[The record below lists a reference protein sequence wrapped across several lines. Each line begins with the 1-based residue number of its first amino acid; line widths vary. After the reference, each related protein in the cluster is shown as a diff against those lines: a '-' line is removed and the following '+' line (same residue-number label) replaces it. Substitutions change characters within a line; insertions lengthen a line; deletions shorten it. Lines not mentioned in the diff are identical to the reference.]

1 MNELWLILLIL
12 HFLACAL
19 VLLGIKSGF
28 LKLHS
33 YMFFIALFLPFWG
46 IVLILLLHFQ
56 IFLRA
61 DGTKQIQMEKLKT
74 ESELYKSI
82 RIDTHNTAQ
91 TAIPMEEALLV
102 NSSKER
108 RSLILDV
115 LNDNPKEYIEFLQKA
130 GNNDDTEVVHY
141 AVTAMVEISKENDER
156 LHALEQE
163 YAAHPESMKV
173 LSAYLDF
180 LWNCLSQNMMQGQVE
195 QINRE
200 LFCTLM
206 KKKLLKNAKK
216 EDFIRMV
223 HNELARKNY
232 TSAFD
237 ALERMKSR
245 YASSEEYY
253 LLKIKY
259 FASIGNGTGIQQVL
273 SEIKENQIYIS
284 SKGKEIIAFWE
295 K

>member
-1 MNELWLILLIL
+1 MNEFGLILLFL
-12 HFLACAL
+12 HLIACAL
-19 VLLGIKSGF
+19 ILLGIKSGF
-28 LKLHS
+28 LKLHT
-33 YMFFIALFLPFWG
+33 YMFFVALFLPFWG
-46 IVLILLLHFQ
+46 ILLILILHFQ
-56 IFLRA
+56 ICLRA
-61 DGTKQIQMEKLKT
+61 DGTKEIQLEKLKLD
-74 ESELYKSI
+74 SELYKPI
-82 RIDTHNTAQ
+82 RIDTQNTAE

-141 AVTAMVEISKENDER
+141 AVTAMVEISKENDAR

-163 YAAHPESMKV
+163 YAAHPENPQILKS
-173 LSAYLDF
+173 YTDF

-195 QINRE
+195 QIHRE

-206 KKKLLKNAKK
+206 QKKLRNQGQKQ
-216 EDFIRMV
+216 DFVRLV

-232 TSAFD
+232 TLAFEV
-237 ALERMKSR
+237 LERMRSR
-245 YASSEEYY
+245 YPSAEEYY

-259 FASIGNGTGIQQVL
+259 LASVGRGIEIQQVL
-273 SEIKENQIYIS
+273 TEIREKQIYIS